1 MTTVRTLMPRHHKI
15 MDLSLE
21 GIWTNRE
28 IADKVG
34 VSPITVTH
42 VLQMPIV
49 QDKMAKR
56 RNVKTQMKDE
66 LDVRVA
72 VDTVELARQ
81 KIAAEAGKAAS
92 VLIDNLLDDDGRL
105 RNKAANDIMDRVG
118 ISRVSKT
125 DVDTKTSVLILDATQ
140 AANIQRSFELD
151 RDDVIEAPAKEA
163 S

>member
-1 MTTVRTLMPRHHKI
+1 MTTVRALLPRHHKI
-15 MDLSLE
+15 MDLYLE
-21 GIWTNRE
+21 DIWTHKE
-28 IADKVG
+28 IAEKVG
-34 VSPITVTH
+34 VAPLTVH
-42 VLQMPIV
+42 NVLKMPEV
-49 QDKMAKR
+49 QNKLTLR
-56 RNVKTQMKDE
+56 REQKLQMKDE
-66 LDVRVA
+66 LSVRVDL
-72 VDTVELARQ
+72 DTVELARH
-81 KIAAEAGKAAS
+81 KISAEAAKAAS

-151 RDDVIEAPAKEA
+151 RDDVIDVKA